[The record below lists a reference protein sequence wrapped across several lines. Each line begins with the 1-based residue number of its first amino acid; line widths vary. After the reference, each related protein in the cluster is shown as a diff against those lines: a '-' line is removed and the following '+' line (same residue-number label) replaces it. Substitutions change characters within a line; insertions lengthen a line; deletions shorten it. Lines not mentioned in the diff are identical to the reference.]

1 VALIFG
7 FFILVINFVVDMLL
21 AVINPQ
27 STIIDQ

>member
-1 VALIFG
+1 VAHIFG